1 MSDTKSPSQLY
12 TQPENIKNGILI
24 MTSLIAVP
32 VDKRYSHD
40 IMLLIYIF
48 LMFSK
53 TIKSNYKGTQV
64 WEACAVC
71 NKMPGIRLTGF
82 AWASISNIY
91 WSSRILTKVWRH
103 FFLLFY
109 IRFPFDSVTE
119 ELSRDETIDERGKN
133 SFTAM
138 SFYLSPRF
146 LDNKCKIKFSKIFI
160 VVAHSTKDPVKVT

>member
-12 TQPENIKNGILI
+12 TQPANIKNGILI

-64 WEACAVC
+64 
-71 NKMPGIRLTGF
+71 
-82 AWASISNIY
+82 
-91 WSSRILTKVWRH
+91 
-103 FFLLFY
+103 
-109 IRFPFDSVTE
+109 
-119 ELSRDETIDERGKN
+119 
-133 SFTAM
+133 
-138 SFYLSPRF
+138 
-146 LDNKCKIKFSKIFI
+146 
-160 VVAHSTKDPVKVT
+160 